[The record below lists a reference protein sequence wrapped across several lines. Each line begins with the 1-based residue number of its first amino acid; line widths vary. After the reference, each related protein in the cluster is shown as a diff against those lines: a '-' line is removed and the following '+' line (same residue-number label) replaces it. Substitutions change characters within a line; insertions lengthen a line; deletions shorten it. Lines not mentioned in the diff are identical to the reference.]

1 MATMVKENTVTS
13 EQAEINELISALII
27 LPREDRAVLLAN
39 ANVLLARR
47 EIEKTSKGKEQQCL
61 GKEDYGQN

>member
-1 MATMVKENTVTS
+1 MATMVKENTVTN

-47 EIEKTSKGKEQQCL
+47 EIEKTRKGEEQ
-61 GKEDYGQN
+61 

>member
-47 EIEKTSKGKEQQCL
+47 EIEKTRKGKEQQWTWF
-61 GKEDYGQN
+61 

>member
-1 MATMVKENTVTS
+1 METMVKENTVTS

-47 EIEKTSKGKEQQCL
+47 EIEKTRKGKEQ
-61 GKEDYGQN
+61 

>member
-47 EIEKTSKGKEQQCL
+47 EIEKTRKGEEQ
-61 GKEDYGQN
+61 

>member
-47 EIEKTSKGKEQQCL
+47 EIEKTRKGKEQ
-61 GKEDYGQN
+61 

>member
-1 MATMVKENTVTS
+1 METMVKENTVTN

-47 EIEKTSKGKEQQCL
+47 EIEKTRKGKEQ
-61 GKEDYGQN
+61 

>member
-1 MATMVKENTVTS
+1 MEAMVKENTVTN
-13 EQAEINELISALII
+13 EQAEINELISALIV

-47 EIEKTSKGKEQQCL
+47 EIEKTRKGE
-61 GKEDYGQN
+61 

>member
-1 MATMVKENTVTS
+1 MATTVKENTVTN

-47 EIEKTSKGKEQQCL
+47 EIEKTRKGEVK
-61 GKEDYGQN
+61 N

>member
-47 EIEKTSKGKEQQCL
+47 EIEKTRKGEVK
-61 GKEDYGQN
+61 N

>member
-1 MATMVKENTVTS
+1 MDTMVKENTVTS

-47 EIEKTSKGKEQQCL
+47 EIEKTRKGKEQ
-61 GKEDYGQN
+61 

>member
-1 MATMVKENTVTS
+1 MATMVKENTVTN

-47 EIEKTSKGKEQQCL
+47 EIEKTRKGEVK
-61 GKEDYGQN
+61 N

>member
-1 MATMVKENTVTS
+1 METMVKENTVTN

-47 EIEKTSKGKEQQCL
+47 EIEKTRKGEEQ
-61 GKEDYGQN
+61 

>member
-1 MATMVKENTVTS
+1 MDTMVKENTVTN

-47 EIEKTSKGKEQQCL
+47 EIEKTRKGKEQ
-61 GKEDYGQN
+61 

>member
-47 EIEKTSKGKEQQCL
+47 EIEKTRKGEEQQWTWF
-61 GKEDYGQN
+61 

>member
-47 EIEKTSKGKEQQCL
+47 EIEKTRKGEEQCL

>member
-47 EIEKTSKGKEQQCL
+47 EIEKTRKGKEQQ
-61 GKEDYGQN
+61 

>member
-47 EIEKTSKGKEQQCL
+47 EIEKTRKGKEQQCL

>member
-47 EIEKTSKGKEQQCL
+47 EIEKTRKGEIK
-61 GKEDYGQN
+61 N

>member
-47 EIEKTSKGKEQQCL
+47 EIEKTRKGEEQCH